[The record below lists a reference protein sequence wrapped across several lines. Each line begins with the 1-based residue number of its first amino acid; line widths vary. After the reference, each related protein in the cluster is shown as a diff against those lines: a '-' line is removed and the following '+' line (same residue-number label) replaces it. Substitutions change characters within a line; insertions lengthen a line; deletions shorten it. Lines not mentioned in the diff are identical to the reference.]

1 MSLWDLL
8 ASHKIAFV
16 QAKLVITELEV
27 HAPMLMT
34 YLIPVGLSLNQYYE
48 YCFESYFSL
57 SSRMKYLDTNLFQ
70 YTFLECFSFLY
81 IYKILYPI
89 LKKKKKKDFILIQI
103 CPQLLSFS
111 PMTEAFVIPNKSYHK
126 TLWDFLRRIVHYQ
139 THSVYCIV
147 GNEMFV
153 KYV

>member
-1 MSLWDLL
+1 
-8 ASHKIAFV
+8 
-16 QAKLVITELEV
+16 
-27 HAPMLMT
+27 MT

-89 LKKKKKKDFILIQI
+89 LKKKKKKEKRFHSHSNMSATFIILTYDRSFCHSQQI
-103 CPQLLSFS
+103 
-111 PMTEAFVIPNKSYHK
+111 IP
-126 TLWDFLRRIVHYQ
+126 
-139 THSVYCIV
+139 
-147 GNEMFV
+147 
-153 KYV
+153 

>member
-27 HAPMLMT
+27 HAQMLMT
-34 YLIPVGLSLNQYYE
+34 YLIPVGLSLNQCNE
-48 YCFESYFSL
+48 YCFASYFGL
-57 SSRMKYLDTNLFQ
+57 SSETKYLDTNLFRYIE

-81 IYKILYPI
+81 IWNFISYFF
-89 LKKKKKKDFILIQI
+89 KKKYFILIQI

-111 PMTEAFVIPNKSYHK
+111 PMTEAFVIPNKSYQK
-126 TLWDFLRRIVHYQ
+126 TLWVCLDW
-139 THSVYCIV
+139 VYCCW
-147 GNEMFV
+147 
-153 KYV
+153 KLKT